1 MDRCKWVDDEIIEL
15 QAMGRTQDSC
25 IREHL
30 GHCNSCVARVVESR
44 LWIETLK
51 RGLRRLQEASEQR
64 QEANDDDS
72 NRQDGS

>member
-1 MDRCKWVDDEIIEL
+1 MERCKWVDDEIIKL
-15 QAMGRTQDSC
+15 QAMGKIEDGF

-30 GHCNSCVARVVESR
+30 VYCDSCSMRVVESR

-64 QEANDDDS
+64 HFAGDV
-72 NRQDGS
+72 